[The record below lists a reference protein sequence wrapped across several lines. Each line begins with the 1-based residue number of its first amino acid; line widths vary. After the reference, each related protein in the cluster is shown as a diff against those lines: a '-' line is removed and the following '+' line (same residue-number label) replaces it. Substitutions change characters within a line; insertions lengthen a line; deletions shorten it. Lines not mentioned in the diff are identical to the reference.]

1 MAWTRTVHKPI
12 VYLYDNT
19 REDVAVLRDHTRRM
33 KHLEDGLHRLV
44 SGVGSLLVSILDVSV
59 VPVTATRHTNETAPT
74 KRLLSQRRSAHSDR
88 KTQVASPRGRPKAC
102 LNLPN
107 LSWI

>member
-1 MAWTRTVHKPI
+1 
-12 VYLYDNT
+12 
-19 REDVAVLRDHTRRM
+19 M

-107 LSWI
+107 LSLDIKQGGHHIINIDDLCGEGDLSH